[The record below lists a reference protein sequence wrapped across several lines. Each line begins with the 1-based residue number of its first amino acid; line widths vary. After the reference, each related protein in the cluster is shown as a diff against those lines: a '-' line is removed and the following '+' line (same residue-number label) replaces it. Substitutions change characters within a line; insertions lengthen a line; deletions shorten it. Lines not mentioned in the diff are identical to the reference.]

1 MRKAVQAA
9 TRRNQRRKEN
19 APNEAAVVVIKEAP
33 SSANGHAAAEAKR
46 NKTSPE
52 EAALTAKN
60 YRLAKELV
68 SDGPNPCTARR
79 GVQHPQTHLV
89 TFIASSVGI
98 ARKAPRRV

>member
-9 TRRNQRRKEN
+9 TRRNQRRKDN

-33 SSANGHAAAEAKR
+33 SSANGHAAAETKR

-68 SDGPNPCTARR
+68 SDGPNPCTACMYNIHNSPRYFFFFNR
-79 GVQHPQTHLV
+79 
-89 TFIASSVGI
+89 FISRNCA
-98 ARKAPRRV
+98 